1 MFITFFID
9 LIYKINLIII
19 STSSFI
25 ITPKLKVMMKFY
37 IVPTS
42 QYYNKYNK
50 ITKIFFKKTIIYKY
64 NKTIK
69 NI

>member
-1 MFITFFID
+1 MMFIKFFID
-9 LIYKINLIII
+9 LIDQINLIII

-25 ITPKLKVMMKFY
+25 ITPNLKVMMKLY

-50 ITKIFFKKTIIYKY
+50 IK
-64 NKTIK
+64 
-69 NI
+69 